1 MKHSVA
7 AWLLVG
13 LSLGI
18 PQFCKGEEVGGN
30 PLLLGAGHRG
40 VLRKMLCVGPEAV
53 PGAGKG
59 WRAAWRR
66 QHALGSPEKC
76 SQSQT
81 QCEGAEQERGCRV
94 PR

>member
-7 AWLLVG
+7 TWLLVG
-13 LSLGI
+13 LSLVV
-18 PQFCKGEEVGGN
+18 PQFCKGEEVGGT
-30 PLLLGAGHRG
+30 LAAGRG
-40 VLRKMLCVGPEAV
+40 TQGSAQKNAVHGPEAV

-66 QHALGSPEKC
+66 QHALGSPEKS
-76 SQSQT
+76 SQSQS
-81 QCEGAEQERGCRV
+81 QFQGAEQERGCRV